1 VKFLLDTNLVSEWI
15 KPHPNAGVAAW
26 LADVDEDRAYIS
38 VVTLAELRHGIER
51 LAVGRRRNRLNEWLQ
66 NELPARFG
74 DRIVPIDA
82 AVADMWGRIVARR
95 DGLGRPIGAMDA
107 LIAATSQVYELT
119 LVTRNDFDFESS
131 VDAIV
136 NPWSHT

>member
-1 VKFLLDTNLVSEWI
+1 VKILLDTNLVSERI

-66 NELPARFG
+66 NELPVRFG

-82 AVADMWGRIVARR
+82 AVADMWGKIIARR